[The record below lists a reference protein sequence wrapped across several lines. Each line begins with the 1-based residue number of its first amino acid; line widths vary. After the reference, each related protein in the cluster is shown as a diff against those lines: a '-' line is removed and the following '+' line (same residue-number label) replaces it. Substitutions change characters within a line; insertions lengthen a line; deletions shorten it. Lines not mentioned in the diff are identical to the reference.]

1 MHTHRGRP
9 EIPRRAAL
17 GPPPGRPR
25 GFTVHGLV
33 TYSAWLLG
41 VRAARRHARV
51 TAALDR
57 LNLAGWANCPVA
69 AVPQDVARRAG
80 LAACTTGG
88 PGPGPLPPGRLLVRI
103 QKQGTLT
110 FAP

>member
-51 TAALDR
+51 AAALDR

-69 AVPQDVARRAG
+69 AVAEGGGRRAG
-80 LAACTTGG
+80 AAAGTTGG
-88 PGPGPLPPGRLLVRI
+88 AGPGPLPAGGLRYGVRGG
-103 QKQGTLT
+103 GTG
-110 FAP
+110 

>member
-69 AVPQDVARRAG
+69 AVAEGVAGRPWAAAG
-80 LAACTTGG
+80 HAGEPDPA
-88 PGPGPLPPGRLLVRI
+88 PLPAVRPTV
-103 QKQGTLT
+103 GS
-110 FAP
+110 